1 MHTQKKGLSRVEQA
15 GKGRKRTGEEER
27 SWSNKD
33 GGRRGRCRLPTD
45 LRDHSLLLFSFLSLR
60 SIPILVFSLAIYLFS
75 RFFPLPPRDLSPCQS
90 LLFLGLLFIGMQEYL
105 FPLSL
110 STSFATRLQPEPT
123 DFLFHCFC
131 PCSHAP
137 IYRNNYCSGRL
148 FILRQCNSCR
158 ILIVCELRVN
168 LPHARHLYV
177 MYV

>member
-1 MHTQKKGLSRVEQA
+1 MA
-15 GKGRKRTGEEER
+15 EEEV
-27 SWSNKD
+27 D
-33 GGRRGRCRLPTD
+33 AAF
-45 LRDHSLLLFSFLSLR
+45 LLICEITLSFFFPFFPFVLSL
-60 SIPILVFSLAIYLFS
+60 SSSFSLAIYLFS
-75 RFFPLPPRDLSPCQS
+75 RFLPFPPRDLSPCQS

-137 IYRNNYCSGRL
+137 IYRNNYCSGCL
-148 FILRQCNSCR
+148 FILRQCNSCW
-158 ILIVCELRVN
+158 ILIVCVLRVN
-168 LPHARHLYV
+168 LPHAHDFYD